1 MTEGWRERDAVGVPR
16 ERARGFARERGR
28 ITTACM
34 RAGSIRGPWSTSS
47 SRCQVITV
55 EAERGT
61 RYGPDRLRP
70 VGVQIKAPRVL
81 LRTNTYTDYANFQRD
96 FAALEPA
103 LVDWFK
109 ERGVTTVGV
118 DTASVDLFD
127 SKKLEAHDAFL
138 RNDITI
144 IEGLI
149 LKDVPDGMYNLIA
162 LPLKLVGYDGS
173 PVRAVLRSLSAGKR
187 KAYHGDAEARRE
199 QELYAHNSNGAG
211 LEDKSLARR

>member
-1 MTEGWRERDAVGVPR
+1 MAEKKLYDLSPPIDDRLAVWPGDEPPRREIKCHLKDGASVTLSAYHASVH
-16 ERARGFARERGR
+16 
-28 ITTACM
+28 
-34 RAGSIRGPWSTSS
+34 AGSHADGPNHYGLNAGGIDT
-47 SRCQVITV
+47 RPLEHFIGACQVITV
-55 EAERGT
+55 EAERGK

-109 ERGVTTVGV
+109 DRGVTTVGV

-127 SKKLEAHDAFL
+127 SKKLEAHNAFL

-149 LKDVPDGMYNLIA
+149 LKDVPDGMYELMA

-173 PVRAVLRSLSAGKR
+173 PVRAVLR
-187 KAYHGDAEARRE
+187 EI
-199 QELYAHNSNGAG
+199 
-211 LEDKSLARR
+211 